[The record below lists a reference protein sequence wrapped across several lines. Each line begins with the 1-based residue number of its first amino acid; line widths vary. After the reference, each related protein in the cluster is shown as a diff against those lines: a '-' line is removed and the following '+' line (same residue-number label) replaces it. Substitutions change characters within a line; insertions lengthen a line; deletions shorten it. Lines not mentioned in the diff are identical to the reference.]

1 MILPRKGLF
10 YMRNIIIL
18 SLLFVSI
25 SVNSDMNDCSKMSV
39 QDDKNY
45 CLASYAGSA
54 TFCDK
59 IKNYG
64 LRTQCMRM
72 VIEKQR
78 TAQYST
84 IRPKE
89 KKEGE

>member
-1 MILPRKGLF
+1 MTSPRKGLF

-18 SLLFVSI
+18 SLILIPSFTLG
-25 SVNSDMNDCSKMSV
+25 DMNDCSKINI

-59 IKNYG
+59 IKSYER
-64 LRTQCMRM
+64 RTQCMRM
-72 VIEKQR
+72 VIAKQR
-78 TAQYST
+78 QMQYGT
-84 IRPKE
+84 TKH
-89 KKEGE
+89 KEGE

>member
-1 MILPRKGLF
+1 MTSPRKGLF

-18 SLLFVSI
+18 SLILIPSFTLG
-25 SVNSDMNDCSKMSV
+25 DMNDCSKINI

-72 VIEKQR
+72 VIAKQR
-78 TAQYST
+78 QMQYGT
-84 IRPKE
+84 TKP
-89 KKEGE
+89 KEGE